1 VNKLRTDFE
10 PSDGWIVSSAN
21 RTIRSGILDLINARP
36 VLYALVKRE
45 LKSRYR
51 GSILGFAWSLG
62 KPLSMLMVFYFVI
75 GEILGASRS
84 IDFFALYI
92 FISLMFWNLF
102 AESVV
107 TGTGS
112 IVQNS
117 GLIQKIAF
125 PREILPVAAV
135 LIALVNTLIQVPV
148 LILGYLIFG
157 VWPSLDQILL
167 AIPMILILFLITLS
181 VTLLLSALN
190 VYVRDVQPLTE
201 LITMLLMYTTP
212 IIYSWTFV
220 YEKVFSKFGNLR
232 LFDLY
237 ISNPLAVIMTGLQ
250 DALWPGIRRF
260 GDGLPS
266 GNLNSIT
273 SPVIWLML
281 VISLIT
287 LLGTYKIF
295 LRLEPNFAREL

>member
-1 VNKLRTDFE
+1 MNSQQV
-10 PSDGWIVSSAN
+10 WIVSSSN
-21 RTIRSGILDLINARP
+21 RTITSGFYELLQART

-51 GSILGFAWSLG
+51 GSIFGFAWALG
-62 KPLSMLMVFYFVI
+62 KPLSLLMVFYFVV

-84 IDFFALYI
+84 IEYFALYI

-102 AESVV
+102 AESV
-107 TGTGS
+107 TSGTNS

-125 PREILPVAAV
+125 PREILPIASV
-135 LIALVNTLIQVPV
+135 LISGVNTLIQLPV
-148 LILGYLIFG
+148 LLVGYLIFG
-157 VWPSLDQILL
+157 IWPSIDQIAL
-167 AIPMILILFLITLS
+167 AIPMLLILLLITLS
-181 VTLLLSALN
+181 LTLLLSALN

-201 LITMLLMYTTP
+201 LSTMLLMYASP

-220 YEKVFSKFGNLR
+220 HDKVLDSFGDLK

-237 ISNPLAVIMTGLQ
+237 LSNPLAVVITGLQ
-250 DALWPGIRRF
+250 DALWPGERKF
-260 GDGLPS
+260 SDGSDAEKLYS
-266 GNLNSIT
+266 FF
-273 SPVIWLML
+273 SPTIWVML
-281 VISLIT
+281 TLAVLA
-287 LLGTYKIF
+287 LLGSYKIF

>member
-1 VNKLRTDFE
+1 MPVNQNE
-10 PSDGWIVSSAN
+10 AWVVSSAN
-21 RTIRSGILDLINARP
+21 RTVKSGFRELIAARP

-51 GSILGFAWSLG
+51 GSLLGFAWALG
-62 KPLSMLMVFYFVI
+62 KPLSMLLVFYFVI

-84 IDFFALYI
+84 IEYFALYI

-107 TGTGS
+107 SGTGS
-112 IVQNS
+112 VVQNS

-125 PREILPVAAV
+125 PREILPISSV

-148 LILGYLIFG
+148 LFLGYLIFG
-157 VWPSLDQILL
+157 VWPSLAQLLL
-167 AIPMILILFLITLS
+167 AIPMILILLLITMS
-181 VTLLLSALN
+181 ATLLLSALN

-201 LITMLLMYTTP
+201 LVTMLLMYTTP

-220 YEKVFSKFGNLR
+220 HDKVFKTFGNLR
-232 LFDLY
+232 LFELY
-237 ISNPLAVIMTGLQ
+237 ISNPLAVVITGLQ
-250 DALWPGIRRF
+250 DALWPGVRRF
-260 GDGLPS
+260 SDDLPS
-266 GNLNSIT
+266 GNLYSLT
-273 SPVIWLML
+273 SPTIWLML
-281 VISLIT
+281 LISSLTLI
-287 LLGTYKIF
+287 GTYKIF